1 MNSGAILLIDD
12 SPDDVLLIRLA
23 LGRAGINNPFR
34 TVQNGE
40 NALQYL
46 SAEGPYADRAAFPL
60 PSMILL
66 DLAMPRMDG
75 FEVLDWIR
83 RHQQFSHIPVIVL
96 TGSSLL
102 ADAKRAYQMGANS
115 FLTKPA
121 DLTELTLA
129 LRETADFWL
138 ATSRIPARIGSGS
151 EQPLEEALRSKLADE
166 ASQRVSA

>member
-23 LGRAGINNPFR
+23 LARAGINNPFR
-34 TVQNGE
+34 TVQDGE
-40 NALQYL
+40 NAIQYFL
-46 SAEGPYADRAAFPL
+46 AEGPYADRAAFPL

-66 DLAMPRMDG
+66 DLAMPSMGG
-75 FEVLDWIR
+75 FEVLEWIR
-83 RHQQFSHIPVIVL
+83 RHAQFSHIPVIVL

-138 ATSRIPARIGSGS
+138 TTCRMPVRMGCGS
-151 EQPLEEALRSKLADE
+151 EQSLAEGLSLETGWCP
-166 ASQRVSA
+166 SQKVSA